1 MKTLLVLRSSLLMQR
16 AAEAGFSLVELLI
29 SSVILLVTLV
39 VAVTISVTSSMDSYR
54 TGLRYQKEA
63 AIDADLAR
71 IQRFNDRFTC
81 VSGTCVIQP
90 GTTGEMGKDAYFPNP
105 VPSSTRPDLDHD
117 GVADEAEAAL
127 ENIQNRCRYLQSL
140 DLVTP
145 LQQLIQASLPMPEGL
160 ERTIAVDAAT
170 QGGAHRYTVTYVD
183 PNSSEVMRQMT
194 LVPAMVAW
202 CPRV

>member
-1 MKTLLVLRSSLLMQR
+1 M
-16 AAEAGFSLVELLI
+16 ELLI

-39 VAVTISVTSSMDSYR
+39 GAVTISVTSSMDSYR

-63 AIDADLAR
+63 AIDADLAQ

-81 VSGTCVIQP
+81 VSGSCVIQA
-90 GTTGEMGKDAYFPNP
+90 GTTAEMGKDAYFPNP
-105 VPSSTRPDLDHD
+105 VASSTRPDADHD

-127 ENIQNRCRYLQSL
+127 EGFQNRCRYLQSL

-145 LQQLIQASLPMPEGL
+145 LKQLIEASLPQPEGL
-160 ERTIAVDAAT
+160 QRTIAVDAAT

-183 PNSSEVMRQMT
+183 PTSTEVMRQMT
-194 LVPAMVAW
+194 LVPAAVAW